1 VATHTGEQT
10 KIDAPSLSFSRL
22 GRDVAMKHEGVDT
35 SVDNNKSKDVSH
47 ESIVKW
53 HGNAIMMRRHSQ
65 ILAFVVIDC
74 RI

>member
-1 VATHTGEQT
+1 MATHTGEQT

-47 ESIVKW
+47 E
-53 HGNAIMMRRHSQ
+53 IMMRRHSQ

>member
-10 KIDAPSLSFSRL
+10 KIDAHSLSFSRL